1 MLFFDKISKWSL
13 NNLIVYKG
21 RAESLVRKHYSG
33 QHQLTSVTSNDRYP
47 ELFSEVARLV
57 GTNQTL
63 KILSFGCSTGEECF
77 SLRHYFPQAKIIG
90 VDINES
96 NLKKASKQNHDDRI
110 QFLAS
115 TPHIIKREGP
125 YDVIFCLSVLCR
137 WDDTRG
143 LQNCEKVYPYEKYNL
158 TVEMLANQ
166 LDVNGLLVIYNS
178 NFRFEDTRVSS
189 DFEIM
194 DTPTIENSGFVNKFN
209 ALNNAVLEPH
219 RYCVYRKK

>member
-21 RAESLVRKHYSG
+21 RAESLVRKHYKG

-47 ELFSEVARLV
+47 ELFSEAVRLA
-57 GTNQTL
+57 GTKPNL
-63 KILSFGCSTGEECF
+63 KLLSFGCSTGEECY
-77 SLRHYFPQAKIIG
+77 SLRKYFPQAKIVG

-96 NLKKASKQNHDDRI
+96 NLKKASKQNQDEGI
-110 QFLAS
+110 YFLMS
-115 TPHIIKREGP
+115 TPHVIKNEGP
-125 YDVIFCLSVLCR
+125 YDLIFCLSVLCR

-143 LQNCEKVYPYEKYNL
+143 LQNCEKVYPFEKYKV
-158 TVEMLANQ
+158 TVELLANQ
-166 LDVNGLLVIYNS
+166 LNKNGLLVIYNS

-189 DFEIM
+189 DFEIV

-209 ALNNAVLEPH
+209 ATNDAVLEPH